1 LLDIGAGAGNMPF
14 LGGDDELNKAEI
26 MRKIEQEEIVIIQE
40 EVKVDF
46 DNRQQSPIGFQ
57 WHNQHYEVLEVLTM
71 SKDLWENLNYLVLT
85 NKGIFNLILVK
96 DYKQLTISK
105 SKWVL
110 NYKVLED
117 VKGKNQQ
124 LGGNFMLTTVEFK
137 DVVSYH
143 GHFCPELAIGCRVG
157 LIARRELGINRQNC
171 GGFFGISENMSSAID
186 AVQYL
191 TGCTIGNKNFIAYD
205 HGKHVYYFM
214 KISREQR
221 HQEALRIA
229 LTSPVIN
236 IQFEPDIEEK
246 IVSGRASRQEINK
259 YRDKINVSVQK
270 VLSLPEDSLFRKTIT
285 VLECPAEPFTEKY
298 VNCALCKEIVALNKT
313 KSTEA
318 GPICFLCAY
327 PEKRVNVV
335 IQ

>member
-1 LLDIGAGAGNMPF
+1 M
-14 LGGDDELNKAEI
+14 EKAEI

-40 EVKVDF
+40 EVEVDF

-57 WHNQHYEVLEVLTM
+57 WRNQHHEVLKVLMM
-71 SKDLWENLNYLVLT
+71 SKDLWGNFNFLVLT

-96 DYKQLTISK
+96 DNQKATISK
-105 SKWVL
+105 VKWVL

-117 VKGKNQQ
+117 TKDKKQQ
-124 LGGNFMLTTVEFK
+124 LGDSVILTTVEFK

-143 GHFCPELAIGCRVG
+143 SHFCPELAIGCRVG

-205 HGKHVYYFM
+205 RGKHVYYFM
-214 KISREQR
+214 KTSREQKP
-221 HQEALRIA
+221 QEALRIA
-229 LTSPVIN
+229 LMSPVIN
-236 IQFEPDIEEK
+236 TQFEPDIEEK

-259 YRDKINVSVQK
+259 YRDKINVAVQK

-298 VNCALCKEIVALNKT
+298 VNCALCGEIVAVNKT
-313 KSTEA
+313 ESAEV
-318 GPICFLCAY
+318 GPICFYCAY
-327 PEKRVNVV
+327 PNKELNVI

>member
-1 LLDIGAGAGNMPF
+1 
-14 LGGDDELNKAEI
+14 

-57 WHNQHYEVLEVLTM
+57 WRNQHYEVLEVLMM
-71 SKDLWENLNYLVLT
+71 SKDLWGNFNFLVLT

-96 DYKQLTISK
+96 DNKKLTISK

-117 VKGKNQQ
+117 VKGKNQH
-124 LGGNFMLTTVEFK
+124 LRGSFMLTTVEFK

-205 HGKHVYYFM
+205 RGKHVYYFM
-214 KISREQR
+214 KTSREKKP
-221 HQEALRIA
+221 QEALRIA
-229 LTSPVIN
+229 LMSPVIN
-236 IQFEPDIEEK
+236 TQSEPGIEEK
-246 IVSGRASRQEINK
+246 IVSGMATWQEINK
-259 YRDKINVSVQK
+259 YRDKIYTAVQK
-270 VLSLPEDSLFRKTIT
+270 ILSLPEDSLFKKTTT

-298 VNCALCKEIVALNKT
+298 VNCASCGEIVAVNKT
-313 KSTEA
+313 ESSEV
-318 GPICFLCAY
+318 GPICFYCAY
-327 PEKRVNVV
+327 PNKAVNV
-335 IQ
+335 IFQ